1 MTEKRTEPR
10 FNVCLDVRSQGSATR
25 YNLRIAD
32 ISEGGCYVD
41 SIIEVFKGEI
51 LFLNILMPEGGW
63 FDVQGVVAHHSPRL
77 GFGVRFINLDEAQR
91 RRIRSLIHQ
100 VNPMMKESPKSSM
113 PFEHIR
119 DAVLPF
125 EHSPGDSLPLEQI
138 DVTCHEVM

>member
-1 MTEKRTEPR
+1 MIENRTKPR
-10 FNVCLDVRSQGSATR
+10 FNVCLDVRSQASGTL

-32 ISEGGCYVD
+32 LSEGGCYVD

-91 RRIRSLIHQ
+91 RRIRSLIDQ
-100 VNPMMKESPKSSM
+100 VNPMMKDSPKSSLA
-113 PFEHIR
+113 FQYISH
-119 DAVLPF
+119 AALPF
-125 EHSPGDSLPLEQI
+125 EQSSAISLPLEQI
-138 DVTCHEVM
+138 DVTCQEVM